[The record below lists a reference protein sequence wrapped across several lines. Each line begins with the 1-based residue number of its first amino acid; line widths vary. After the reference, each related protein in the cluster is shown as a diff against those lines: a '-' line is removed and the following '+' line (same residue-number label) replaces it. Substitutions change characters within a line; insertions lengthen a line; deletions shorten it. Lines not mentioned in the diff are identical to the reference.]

1 MMGRLEGKTVLVTGG
16 SRGIGRGIAET
27 VAKEGANVAVNYT
40 EHPDAANDVVAAIQ
54 AGGRKAIAV
63 QADVSNRAQVEA
75 MVRQVT
81 EELGPIDVL
90 VNNAGIESIV
100 PFLELTD
107 DEWERVTH
115 VNLKGPWTVGQ
126 VVARAMVE
134 RGARGAAI
142 INIGSIQAG
151 MVFPGRTHYA
161 PTKRGI
167 EALTTNMA
175 AELAPHGIRVNCLH
189 PGLFDTDMTSWVMD
203 DPEILPI
210 VLEKIPLGR
219 AAQPAEMGPAVVF
232 MASDDSSYVT
242 GQSLYVDGGM
252 RIL

>member
-1 MMGRLEGKTVLVTGG
+1 MGRLQDKTVLITGA

-27 VAKEGANVAVNYT
+27 VAAEGGNVAVNYT
-40 EHPDAANDVVAAIQ
+40 QSRDRAEEVAEAIR
-54 AGGRKAIAV
+54 ALGRKAIRI

-75 MVRQVT
+75 MVATVT
-81 EELGPIDVL
+81 EQLGPIDVL

-100 PFLELTD
+100 PFLELED
-107 DEWERVTH
+107 EEWERVTRT
-115 VNLKGPWTVGQ
+115 NLKGPWMVAQ
-126 VVARAMVE
+126 IVARDMV
-134 RGARGAAI
+134 ARGTKGAI
-142 INIGSIQAG
+142 VNIGSIQAG

-189 PGLFDTDMTSWVMD
+189 PGLFDTDMTSWVMRNPD
-203 DPEILPI
+203 ILPK
-210 VLEKIPLGR
+210 VLENIPLGR
-219 AAQPAEMGPAVVF
+219 AAEPREMGPAVVF
-232 MASDDSSYVT
+232 MASDDASYVT

-252 RIL
+252 LIL

>member
-1 MMGRLEGKTVLVTGG
+1 MGRLQDKTVLVTGA

-27 VAKEGANVAVNYT
+27 VAAEGANVAVNYT
-40 EHPDAANDVVAAIQ
+40 SHAEQAEEVAAAIR
-54 AGGRKAIAV
+54 ALGRKAITV
-63 QADVSNRAQVEA
+63 QADVSNREQVEA
-75 MVRQVT
+75 MVKTVT
-81 EELGPIDVL
+81 EQLGPIDVL

-100 PFLELTD
+100 PFLELD
-107 DEWERVTH
+107 DAEWERVTNI
-115 VNLKGPWTVGQ
+115 NLRGPWTVGQ
-126 VVARAMVE
+126 VVARDMVANG
-134 RGARGAAI
+134 RKGTI
-142 INIGSIQAG
+142 VNIGSIQAG

-189 PGLFDTDMTSWVMD
+189 PGLFDTDMTEWVMKNE
-203 DPEILPI
+203 EILPV

-219 AAQPAEMGPAVVF
+219 AAQPNEMGPAVVF

-252 RIL
+252 LIL

>member
-1 MMGRLEGKTVLVTGG
+1 MGRLENKVVLVTGA
-16 SRGIGRGIAET
+16 SRGIGRGIAES
-27 VAKEGANVAVNYT
+27 VAAEGADVAVNFT
-40 EHPDAANDVVAAIQ
+40 EHGVQAREVVAAIEET
-54 AGGRKAIAV
+54 GRRAITV
-63 QADVSNRAQVEA
+63 QADVSDRSQVEA
-75 MVRQVT
+75 MVATVAER
-81 EELGPIDVL
+81 LGPIDVL
-90 VNNAGIESIV
+90 VNNAGVETIV
-100 PFLELTD
+100 PFLELD
-107 DEWERVTH
+107 DAEWQRVTN

-126 VVARAMVE
+126 VVARTMVE
-134 RGARGAAI
+134 RGKGGAI
-142 INIGSIQAG
+142 VNIGSIQAG

-203 DPEILPI
+203 DPDILPE
-210 VLEKIPLGR
+210 VLKNIPLGR
-219 AAQPAEMGPAVVF
+219 AAQPREMGPAVVF

-252 RIL
+252 LIL

>member
-1 MMGRLEGKTVLVTGG
+1 MGRLQDKTVLVTGA

-27 VAKEGANVAVNYT
+27 VAAEGGNVAVNYAQSSDKA
-40 EHPDAANDVVAAIQ
+40 EEVAEAIR
-54 AGGRKAIAV
+54 ALGRKAITV
-63 QADVSNRAQVEA
+63 QADVANREQVEA
-75 MVRQVT
+75 MVATVT
-81 EELGPIDVL
+81 GQLGPIDVL

-100 PFLELTD
+100 PFLELD
-107 DEWERVTH
+107 DEEWERVTNT
-115 VNLKGPWTVGQ
+115 NLKGPWLVAQ
-126 VVARAMVE
+126 VVARDMVARGT
-134 RGARGAAI
+134 RGAI
-142 INIGSIQAG
+142 VNIGSIQAG

-203 DPEILPI
+203 DPEILPM
-210 VLEKIPLGR
+210 VLKNIPLGR
-219 AAQPAEMGPAVVF
+219 AAQPPEMGPAVVF

-252 RIL
+252 RIM

>member
-1 MMGRLEGKTVLVTGG
+1 MGRLDDKVVLVTGAG
-16 SRGIGRGIAET
+16 RGIGRGIAEC
-27 VAKEGANVAVNYT
+27 VAAEGAHVAVNYT
-40 EHPDAANDVVAAIQ
+40 QNQAAAEEVVAAIEALGQ
-54 AGGRKAIAV
+54 RAMAV
-63 QADVSNRAQVEA
+63 QADVADRGQVEA
-75 MVRQVT
+75 MVAAVING
-81 EELGPIDVL
+81 LGPIDVL
-90 VNNAGIESIV
+90 VNNAGVESIV

-107 DEWERVTH
+107 EEWERVTH
-115 VNLKGPWTVGQ
+115 VNLKGPWMVGQ
-126 VVARAMVE
+126 IVARAMVE
-134 RGARGAAI
+134 RGQGGAI
-142 INIGSIQAG
+142 VNIGSIQAG

-203 DPEILPI
+203 DPEILPM
-210 VLEKIPLGR
+210 VLKNIPLGR
-219 AAQPAEMGPAVVF
+219 AAQPPEMGPAVVF

-252 RIL
+252 RIM